1 MIKAFRQV
9 RLGFVALLVIVWTCL
24 PIYHMVMLS
33 LTPKNAAF
41 AGRLWPDNP
50 SLENYRLALTK
61 GHPFLA
67 NFWIQLLNS
76 VLVAVATCAL
86 VLFIASITSFVL
98 GRLKPR
104 WAPVISNMALFTY
117 LIPSA
122 FLAIPLYRVMG
133 QYGILNHPWSLIL
146 ALVAFATPY
155 AIWVMRQYA
164 ESVPYEL
171 DESARV
177 DGATV
182 PQIFWHIYIPL
193 ISPSLVA
200 IGTYAL
206 LLAWNEY
213 LYAFLFLSS
222 EAKLTVPVVLG
233 HFTTSDDAPWT
244 LMMASAVIYAMPP
257 IALYY
262 SVRRFMVTGL
272 TAGSVKS

>member
-1 MIKAFRQV
+1 MRKAVRQV
-9 RLGFVALLVIVWTCL
+9 RLGAIGVLLIAWTLL

-33 LTPKNAAF
+33 LTPQTAAF
-41 AGRLWPDNP
+41 AGRIWPDNP
-50 SLENYRLALTK
+50 SMENYRAALTR

-67 NFWIQLLNS
+67 HFWEQLFNS
-76 VLVAVATCAL
+76 LLVAGATCAL
-86 VLFIASITSFVL
+86 VLLIASTTSFAL
-98 GRLKPR
+98 GRLRLR

-133 QYGILNHPWSLIL
+133 QYGFLNHPWSLIL

-164 ESVPYEL
+164 ENVPYEL

-222 EAKLTVPVVLG
+222 ETRITVPVMLG

-244 LMMASAVIYAMPP
+244 LMMASAVIYSLPP

-272 TAGSVKS
+272 TAGAVKA

>member
-1 MIKAFRQV
+1 MRRVVRHA
-9 RLGFVALLVIVWTCL
+9 RLGLVGLLVLVWTGL
-24 PIYHMVMLS
+24 PIYHMLLLS
-33 LTPKNAAF
+33 LTPQEAAF

-50 SLENYRLALTK
+50 TLANFQIAFTR
-61 GHPFLA
+61 GHPFLSH
-67 NFWIQLLNS
+67 FWQQLLNS
-76 VLVAVATCAL
+76 LLVAGAVCAL
-86 VLFIASITSFVL
+86 VLFIASTAAFSI
-98 GRLKPR
+98 GRLRIR
-104 WAPVISNMALFTY
+104 WAPIVSNMALVTY
-117 LIPSA
+117 LIPAA

-133 QYGILNHPWSLIL
+133 QYGILNNQWSLIL

-155 AIWVMRQYA
+155 AIWVLRQYG

-182 PQIFWHIYIPL
+182 PQIFWHIYLPL

-213 LYAFLFLSS
+213 LYAFLFLSKETS
-222 EAKLTVPVVLG
+222 ITIPVMLG

-244 LMMASAVIYAMPP
+244 LMMATAVIYALPP

-272 TAGSVKS
+272 TAGSVKF

>member
-1 MIKAFRQV
+1 MKRVFRQV
-9 RLGFVALLVIVWTCL
+9 RLGIIAVIVILWTGL
-24 PIYHMVMLS
+24 PIFHMVLLS
-33 LTPKNAAF
+33 ITPPNAAF

-50 SLENYRLALTK
+50 SLENYRTALTK

-67 NFWIQLLNS
+67 HFWEQLFNS
-76 VLVAVATCAL
+76 
-86 VLFIASITSFVL
+86 LFIALVTCGLVL
-98 GRLKPR
+98 LIASTASYAIGRLRLR
-104 WAPVISNMALFTY
+104 WAPVVTNMALFTY
-117 LIPSA
+117 LIPAA

-133 QYGILNHPWSLIL
+133 QYGILNRSWSLIF
-146 ALVAFATPY
+146 ALVAFASPY
-155 AIWVMRQYA
+155 AIWVLRQYG

-182 PQIFWHIYIPL
+182 PQIFWHIYLPL
-193 ISPSLVA
+193 ITPSLVA
-200 IGTYAL
+200 LGTYAL

-222 EAKLTVPVVLG
+222 ESRITIPVMLG

-244 LMMASAVIYAMPP
+244 LMMATAVIYSLPP

>member
-1 MIKAFRQV
+1 MTRIFRQA
-9 RLGFVALLVIVWTCL
+9 RLGIIAVIVIVWTCL

-33 LTPKNAAF
+33 LTPQTAAF

-50 SLENYRLALTK
+50 SLENYRSALTR

-67 NFWIQLLNS
+67 HFWEQFLNS
-76 VLVAVATCAL
+76 FLVALTTCGL
-86 VLFIASITSFVL
+86 VLFIASTTSFAI
-98 GRLKPR
+98 GRLRLR
-104 WAPVISNMALFTY
+104 WAPMITNMALFTY
-117 LIPSA
+117 LIPAA

-133 QYGILNHPWSLIL
+133 QYKILNHPWSLIL

-182 PQIFWHIYIPL
+182 PQIFWYIYIPL
-193 ISPSLVA
+193 IAPSLVA

-222 EAKLTVPVVLG
+222 EAKLTVPVMLG

-244 LMMASAVIYAMPP
+244 LMMASAVIYSLPP

>member
-1 MIKAFRQV
+1 MAGVLRQL
-9 RLGFVALLVIVWTCL
+9 RLGVIAAIVLVWTGL

-33 LTPKNAAF
+33 LTPQTAAF
-41 AGRLWPDNP
+41 AGRVWPDNP
-50 SLENYRLALTK
+50 SLENYRSALTR

-67 NFWIQLLNS
+67 HFWEQLGNS
-76 VLVAVATCAL
+76 LFVALATCGLVLVIATT
-86 VLFIASITSFVL
+86 ASFAI
-98 GRLKPR
+98 GRLRLR
-104 WAPVISNMALFTY
+104 WAPAVSNMALFTY
-117 LIPSA
+117 LIPAA

-133 QYGILNHPWSLIL
+133 QYGILNNRWSLIF
-146 ALVAFATPY
+146 ALVAFASPY
-155 AIWVMRQYA
+155 AIWVLRQYG

-177 DGATV
+177 DGATA
-182 PQIFWHIYIPL
+182 PQILWHIYIPL
-193 ISPSLVA
+193 IAPSLVA

-222 EAKLTVPVVLG
+222 ETKITVPVMLG

-244 LMMASAVIYAMPP
+244 LMMATAVIYSLPP

>member
-67 NFWIQLLNS
+67 NFWVQLLNS
-76 VLVAVATCAL
+76 VLVAVTTCAL

-122 FLAIPLYRVMG
+122 FVAIPLYRVMG

-155 AIWVMRQYA
+155 AIWVMRQYS

-193 ISPSLVA
+193 IAPSLVA

-222 EAKLTVPVVLG
+222 ETKLTVPVVLG

>member
-1 MIKAFRQV
+1 M
-9 RLGFVALLVIVWTCL
+9 
-24 PIYHMVMLS
+24 P
-33 LTPKNAAF
+33 
-41 AGRLWPDNP
+41 GRLWPDNP
-50 SLENYRLALTK
+50 SLENYRSALTR

-67 NFWIQLLNS
+67 HFWEQLLNS
-76 VLVAVATCAL
+76 VLVALTTCAL

-122 FLAIPLYRVMG
+122 FVAIPLYRVMG
-133 QYGILNHPWSLIL
+133 QYGILNQPWSLIL

-193 ISPSLVA
+193 IAPSLVA

-222 EAKLTVPVVLG
+222 EAKLTVPVMLG
-233 HFTTSDDAPWT
+233 HFTTSDDAPWS
-244 LMMASAVIYAMPP
+244 LMMASAVIYALPP

-272 TAGSVKS
+272 TAGVGQILMVSQKVHLRRCAATSSLQRTF

>member
-1 MIKAFRQV
+1 MIKAFRQI

-67 NFWIQLLNS
+67 NFWVQLLNS
-76 VLVAVATCAL
+76 VLVAVTTCAL

-122 FLAIPLYRVMG
+122 FVAIPLYRVMG

-155 AIWVMRQYA
+155 AIWVMRQYS

-222 EAKLTVPVVLG
+222 ETKLTVPVVLG

>member
-1 MIKAFRQV
+1 MTGVLRHV
-9 RLGFVALLVIVWTCL
+9 RLGVIAATVLLWTGL
-24 PIYHMVMLS
+24 PIYHMIMLS
-33 LTPKNAAF
+33 LTPPTAAF
-41 AGRLWPDNP
+41 AARIWPDDP
-50 SLENYRLALTK
+50 SLGNYRTAITR

-67 NFWIQLLNS
+67 YFWEQLANS
-76 VLVAVATCAL
+76 LVVALATCGLVLV
-86 VLFIASITSFVL
+86 IASTAAFAI
-98 GRLKPR
+98 GRLRLR
-104 WAPVISNMALFTY
+104 WAHTVGNLALCTY
-117 LIPSA
+117 LIPAA

-133 QYGILNHPWSLIL
+133 EYGLLNHQLSLVL
-146 ALVAFATPY
+146 ALVAFASPY
-155 AIWVMRQYA
+155 AIWVLQQYG

-182 PQIFWHIYIPL
+182 LQIFWYVYLPL
-193 ISPSLVA
+193 IAPSLVA

-222 EAKLTVPVVLG
+222 DTNITMPVMLG
-233 HFTTSDDAPWT
+233 HFMTSDDAPWSL
-244 LMMASAVIYAMPP
+244 LMATAVIYSLPP
-257 IALYY
+257 IGLYY

>member
-9 RLGFVALLVIVWTCL
+9 RLGFIALLVIVWTCL

-50 SLENYRLALTK
+50 SLENYGLALTK

-67 NFWIQLLNS
+67 NFWVQLLNS

-133 QYGILNHPWSLIL
+133 QYGILNQPWSLIL

-182 PQIFWHIYIPL
+182 PQIFWRIYIPL

-244 LMMASAVIYAMPP
+244 LMMASAVIYALPP

>member
-1 MIKAFRQV
+1 MTRIFRQV
-9 RLGFVALLVIVWTCL
+9 RLAFIAVPVIVWTCL
-24 PIYHMVMLS
+24 PVYHMVMLS
-33 LTPKNAAF
+33 LTPQTAAF
-41 AGRLWPDNP
+41 AGRLWPDSP
-50 SLENYRLALTK
+50 SLENYRSALTR

-67 NFWIQLLNS
+67 HFWEQLFNS
-76 VLVAVATCAL
+76 ALVAISVCAL
-86 VLFIASITSFVL
+86 VLFIASTASFAL

-104 WAPVISNMALFTY
+104 WAPMISNMALFTY

-133 QYGILNHPWSLIL
+133 HYRILNHPWSLIL

-182 PQIFWHIYIPL
+182 PRIFWHIYIPL
-193 ISPSLVA
+193 IAPSLVA

-222 EAKLTVPVVLG
+222 EAKLTVPVMLG

-244 LMMASAVIYAMPP
+244 LMMASAVIYSLPP

>member
-1 MIKAFRQV
+1 MTKVLRQA
-9 RLGFVALLVIVWTCL
+9 RLGIIAAIVLLWTGL

-33 LTPKNAAF
+33 LTPQTGAF
-41 AGRLWPDNP
+41 AARIWPDHP
-50 SLENYRLALTK
+50 TLENYRTALTR

-67 NFWIQLLNS
+67 FFWEQLGNS
-76 VLVAVATCAL
+76 LFVALATCGL
-86 VLFIASITSFVL
+86 VMVIASTASFAI
-98 GRLKPR
+98 GRPRLR
-104 WAPVISNMALFTY
+104 WAPVVTNMALFTY
-117 LIPSA
+117 LIPAA

-133 QYGILNHPWSLIL
+133 QYGILNHPWSLIF
-146 ALVAFATPY
+146 ALVAFASPY
-155 AIWVMRQYA
+155 AIWVLRQYG
-164 ESVPYEL
+164 ENVPYEL

-177 DGATV
+177 VGATV
-182 PQIFWHIYIPL
+182 LQIFWYVYLPL
-193 ISPSLVA
+193 ITPSLVA

-222 EAKLTVPVVLG
+222 ETRITIPVMLG

-244 LMMASAVIYAMPP
+244 LMMATAVIYSLPP

-272 TAGSVKS
+272 TAGAVKA

>member
-67 NFWIQLLNS
+67 NFWVQLLNS
-76 VLVAVATCAL
+76 VLVAVTTCAL

-122 FLAIPLYRVMG
+122 FVAIPLYRVMG

-155 AIWVMRQYA
+155 AIWVMRQYS

-193 ISPSLVA
+193 IAPSLVA

-222 EAKLTVPVVLG
+222 ETKLTVPVMLG

>member
-1 MIKAFRQV
+1 MTRVFRQA
-9 RLGFVALLVIVWTCL
+9 RLGFIAMLVIVWTCL

-33 LTPKNAAF
+33 LTPQTAAF
-41 AGRLWPDNP
+41 AGRLWPDTP
-50 SLENYRLALTK
+50 SLENYHSAVTR

-67 NFWIQLLNS
+67 HFWEQLLNS
-76 VLVAVATCAL
+76 ALVAFATCAL
-86 VLFIASITSFVL
+86 VLFIASTTSFAL
-98 GRLKPR
+98 GRLRLR
-104 WAPVISNMALFTY
+104 WAPMISNMALFTY

-133 QYGILNHPWSLIL
+133 QYKILNHPWSLIL

-177 DGATV
+177 DGATI

-193 ISPSLVA
+193 IAPSLVA

-222 EAKLTVPVVLG
+222 EAKLTVPVMLG

-244 LMMASAVIYAMPP
+244 LMMASAVIYSLPP

-272 TAGSVKS
+272 TAGSVKA

>member
-1 MIKAFRQV
+1 MNRFFRQI
-9 RLGFVALLVIVWTCL
+9 RLGFIAVLVIVWTCL
-24 PIYHMVMLS
+24 PIYHMIMLS
-33 LTPKNAAF
+33 LTPQTAAF

-50 SLENYRLALTK
+50 SLENYRSALTR

-67 NFWIQLLNS
+67 HFWEQLLNS
-76 VLVAVATCAL
+76 VLVALTTCAL
-86 VLFIASITSFVL
+86 VLFIASLTSFVL

-122 FLAIPLYRVMG
+122 FVAIPLYRVMG

-177 DGATV
+177 DGATA

-193 ISPSLVA
+193 IAPSLVA

-233 HFTTSDDAPWT
+233 HFTTSDDAPWS
-244 LMMASAVIYAMPP
+244 LMMASAVIYALPP

>member
-1 MIKAFRQV
+1 
-9 RLGFVALLVIVWTCL
+9 
-24 PIYHMVMLS
+24 
-33 LTPKNAAF
+33 LT
-41 AGRLWPDNP
+41 R
-50 SLENYRLALTK
+50 

-67 NFWIQLLNS
+67 HFWEQLLNS
-76 VLVAVATCAL
+76 FLVALTTCGL
-86 VLFIASITSFVL
+86 VLFIASTTSFAI
-98 GRLKPR
+98 GRLRLR
-104 WAPVISNMALFTY
+104 WAPIITNMALFTY
-117 LIPSA
+117 LIPAA

-133 QYGILNHPWSLIL
+133 QYGVLNQPWSLIL

-193 ISPSLVA
+193 IAPSLVA

-222 EAKLTVPVVLG
+222 EAKLTVPVMLG

-244 LMMASAVIYAMPP
+244 LMMASAVIYSLPP

>member
-1 MIKAFRQV
+1 MTRGFRQV
-9 RLGFVALLVIVWTCL
+9 RLGLIAALVIVWTCL

-33 LTPKNAAF
+33 LTPQTNAF
-41 AGRLWPDNP
+41 AGRLWPDHP
-50 SLENYRLALTK
+50 SLENYWTAVNQ
-61 GHPFLA
+61 GHPFLSH
-67 NFWIQLLNS
+67 FWRQLFNS
-76 VLVAVATCAL
+76 LLVALATCGL
-86 VLFIASITSFVL
+86 VLFIASTTSFAI
-98 GRLKPR
+98 GRLRLR
-104 WAPVISNMALFTY
+104 WAPLITNLALFTY
-117 LIPSA
+117 LIPAA

-133 QYGILNHPWSLIL
+133 QYGILNEPWSLIL

-164 ESVPYEL
+164 ESVPYQL

-193 ISPSLVA
+193 IAPSLVA

-222 EAKLTVPVVLG
+222 EGKLTVPVMLG

-244 LMMASAVIYAMPP
+244 LMMASAVIYSLPP

>member
-1 MIKAFRQV
+1 MRKFLRQI
-9 RLGFVALLVIVWTCL
+9 RLGIIAALIIVWTGL

-33 LTPKNAAF
+33 LTPPTAAF

-50 SLENYRLALTK
+50 SMENYWTTLTR
-61 GHPFLA
+61 GHPFLSHL
-67 NFWIQLLNS
+67 WEQLFNS
-76 VLVAVATCAL
+76 LFVALTTCGL
-86 VLFIASITSFVL
+86 VLLIASTASFAI
-98 GRLKPR
+98 GRLRLR
-104 WAPVISNMALFTY
+104 WAPVITNMALFTY
-117 LIPSA
+117 LIPAA
-122 FLAIPLYRVMG
+122 FLAIPLYRVMA
-133 QYGILNHPWSLIL
+133 QYGILNRSWSLIF
-146 ALVAFATPY
+146 ALVAFASPY
-155 AIWVMRQYA
+155 AIWVLRQYG

-182 PQIFWHIYIPL
+182 PQIFWHIYLPL
-193 ISPSLVA
+193 VTPSLVA
-200 IGTYAL
+200 LGTYAL

-222 EAKLTVPVVLG
+222 ESRITIPVMLG

-244 LMMASAVIYAMPP
+244 LMMATAVIYSLPP

>member
-1 MIKAFRQV
+1 MAGLSRQI
-9 RLGFVALLVIVWTCL
+9 RLGFIAVLIVVWTGL

-33 LTPKNAAF
+33 LTPQTAAF
-41 AGRLWPDNP
+41 AGRIWPDHP
-50 SLENYRLALTK
+50 SLENYGTALDQ

-67 NFWIQLLNS
+67 HFWEQLLNS
-76 VLVAVATCAL
+76 LLVALATCGL
-86 VLFIASITSFVL
+86 VLFIASTASFAI
-98 GRLKPR
+98 GRLRLR
-104 WAPVISNMALFTY
+104 WAPMITNMALFTY
-117 LIPSA
+117 LIPAA

-133 QYGILNHPWSLIL
+133 QYGVLNQPWSLIL

-193 ISPSLVA
+193 IAPSLVA

-222 EAKLTVPVVLG
+222 EARLTVPVMLG

-244 LMMASAVIYAMPP
+244 LMMASAVIYSLPP

>member
-1 MIKAFRQV
+1 MTRVFRQV
-9 RLGFVALLVIVWTCL
+9 RLGFIAVLVIVWTCL
-24 PIYHMVMLS
+24 PIYHMITLS
-33 LTPKNAAF
+33 LTPQTAAF

-50 SLENYRLALTK
+50 SLENYRSALTR

-67 NFWIQLLNS
+67 HFWEQLLNS
-76 VLVAVATCAL
+76 FLVALTTCGL
-86 VLFIASITSFVL
+86 VLFIASTTSFAI
-98 GRLKPR
+98 GRLRLR
-104 WAPVISNMALFTY
+104 WAPLITNMALFTY
-117 LIPSA
+117 LIPAA

-133 QYGILNHPWSLIL
+133 QYGVLNQPWSLIL

-193 ISPSLVA
+193 IAPSLVA

-222 EAKLTVPVVLG
+222 EAKLTVPVMLG

-244 LMMASAVIYAMPP
+244 LMMASAVIYSLPP

>member
-1 MIKAFRQV
+1 MSKVLRQA
-9 RLGFVALLVIVWTCL
+9 RLGIIAAIVLVWTGL

-33 LTPKNAAF
+33 LTPPTAAF
-41 AGRLWPDNP
+41 AARLWPDNP
-50 SLENYRLALTK
+50 TLENYRTAVTR

-67 NFWIQLLNS
+67 YFWEQLFNS
-76 VLVAVATCAL
+76 LLVAVATCGL
-86 VLFIASITSFVL
+86 VLVIASTASFAI
-98 GRLKPR
+98 GRLRLR
-104 WAPVISNMALFTY
+104 WAPVVTNMALFTY
-117 LIPSA
+117 LIPAA

-133 QYGILNHPWSLIL
+133 QYGILNTPWSLIF
-146 ALVAFATPY
+146 ALVAFASPY
-155 AIWVMRQYA
+155 AIWVLRQYG

-193 ISPSLVA
+193 IAPSLVA

-222 EAKLTVPVVLG
+222 ETRLTIPVMLG
-233 HFTTSDDAPWT
+233 HFTTSDDAPWS
-244 LMMASAVIYAMPP
+244 LMMATAVIYSLPP

-272 TAGSVKS
+272 TAGSVKA

>member
-1 MIKAFRQV
+1 MVKMLRQV
-9 RLGFVALLVIVWTCL
+9 RLGAIAAVIIIWTCL
-24 PIYHMVMLS
+24 PIFHMVMLS
-33 LTPKNAAF
+33 LTPQSAAF

-50 SLENYRLALTK
+50 SLENYRSALTQ

-67 NFWIQLLNS
+67 HFWQQLLNS
-76 VLVAVATCAL
+76 ILVAFATCAL
-86 VLFIASITSFVL
+86 VLFIASATSFAL
-98 GRLKPR
+98 GRLRPR

-117 LIPSA
+117 LIPAA

-133 QYGILNHPWSLIL
+133 QYGILNHAWSLIL

-193 ISPSLVA
+193 IAPSLVA

-213 LYAFLFLSS
+213 LYQFLLLSN
-222 EAKLTVPVVLG
+222 KRNMTVPVALAQ
-233 HFTTSDDAPWT
+233 FLNSDVAPWNY
-244 LMMASAVIYAMPP
+244 MMATAIIYALPP
-257 IALYY
+257 IATYY
-262 SVRRFMVTGL
+262 AFRHRMSSGL
-272 TAGSVKS
+272 TMGGVKG

>member
-1 MIKAFRQV
+1 MKGTLRQV
-9 RLGFVALLVIVWTCL
+9 RLGVIAAVVILWTGL
-24 PIYHMVMLS
+24 PIYHMIMLS
-33 LTPKNAAF
+33 LTPPTAAF
-41 AGRLWPDNP
+41 AGRIWPDSP
-50 SLENYRLALTK
+50 SLENYRTALTR

-67 NFWIQLLNS
+67 HFWEQLGNS
-76 VLVAVATCAL
+76 LFVALATCGLVLV
-86 VLFIASITSFVL
+86 IASTAAFAI
-98 GRLKPR
+98 GRLRLR
-104 WAPVISNMALFTY
+104 WAPVLTNMALFTY
-117 LIPSA
+117 LIPAA

-133 QYGILNHPWSLIL
+133 QYGILNKPWSLIF
-146 ALVAFATPY
+146 ALVAFASPY
-155 AIWVMRQYA
+155 AIWVLRQYG
-164 ESVPYEL
+164 ESIPYEL

-182 PQIFWHIYIPL
+182 IQIFWHIYLPL
-193 ISPSLVA
+193 ITPSLVA
-200 IGTYAL
+200 LGTYAL

-222 EAKLTVPVVLG
+222 ESRITIPVMLG

-244 LMMASAVIYAMPP
+244 LMMATAVIYSLPP

>member
-1 MIKAFRQV
+1 
-9 RLGFVALLVIVWTCL
+9 
-24 PIYHMVMLS
+24 MVVLS
-33 LTPKNAAF
+33 LTPQTAAF
-41 AGRLWPDNP
+41 AGRVWPDNP
-50 SLENYRLALTK
+50 SLENYRSALTH

-67 NFWIQLLNS
+67 HFWEQLLNS
-76 VLVAVATCAL
+76 LFVAFATCAL
-86 VLFIASITSFVL
+86 VLFIASTTSFAL
-98 GRLKPR
+98 GRLRLR
-104 WAPVISNMALFTY
+104 WTPLISNMALFTY

-133 QYGILNHPWSLIL
+133 EYGILNHPWSLIL

-164 ESVPYEL
+164 ESVPFEL

-193 ISPSLVA
+193 IAPSLVA

-222 EAKLTVPVVLG
+222 ETKLTVPVMLG

-244 LMMASAVIYAMPP
+244 LMMATAVIYALPP

>member
-1 MIKAFRQV
+1 MNRVSRQV
-9 RLGFVALLVIVWTCL
+9 RLIFIAILVLVWTCL

-33 LTPKNAAF
+33 LTPQNAAF

-50 SLENYRLALTK
+50 SLENYRSALTK

-67 NFWIQLLNS
+67 HFWVQLLNS
-76 VLVAVATCAL
+76 VLVALTTCAL

-122 FLAIPLYRVMG
+122 FVAIPLYRVMG
-133 QYGILNHPWSLIL
+133 QYGILNHSLSLIL

-222 EAKLTVPVVLG
+222 EAKLTVPVMLG

>member
-1 MIKAFRQV
+1 MAGLSRQI
-9 RLGFVALLVIVWTCL
+9 RLGFIAVLIVVWTGL

-33 LTPKNAAF
+33 LTPQTAAF
-41 AGRLWPDNP
+41 AGRIWPDHP
-50 SLENYRLALTK
+50 SLENYGTALDQ

-67 NFWIQLLNS
+67 HFWEQLLNS
-76 VLVAVATCAL
+76 VLVAFATCAL
-86 VLFIASITSFVL
+86 VLFIASTTSFAL
-98 GRLKPR
+98 GRLKLR
-104 WAPVISNMALFTY
+104 WAPMISNMALFTY

-133 QYGILNHPWSLIL
+133 QYKILNHPWSLIL

-193 ISPSLVA
+193 IAPSLVA

-222 EAKLTVPVVLG
+222 ESRLTVPVMLG

-244 LMMASAVIYAMPP
+244 LMMASAVIYSLPP

>member
-1 MIKAFRQV
+1 MTRVFRQV
-9 RLGFVALLVIVWTCL
+9 RLGFIAVLVIVWTCL
-24 PIYHMVMLS
+24 PIYHMITLS
-33 LTPKNAAF
+33 LTPQTAAF

-50 SLENYRLALTK
+50 SLENYRSALTR

-67 NFWIQLLNS
+67 HFWEQLLNS
-76 VLVAVATCAL
+76 FLVALTTCGL
-86 VLFIASITSFVL
+86 VLFIASTTSFAI
-98 GRLKPR
+98 GRLRLR
-104 WAPVISNMALFTY
+104 WAPIITNMALFTY
-117 LIPSA
+117 LIPAA

-133 QYGILNHPWSLIL
+133 QYGVLNQPWSLIL

-193 ISPSLVA
+193 IAPSLVA

-222 EAKLTVPVVLG
+222 EAKLTVPVMLG

-244 LMMASAVIYAMPP
+244 LMMASAVIYSLPP